1 MNEIGF
7 TDLRRMLRSAA
18 EQVTSHASHL
28 SELDSAI
35 GDGDHGTTVTR
46 SMELM
51 LRPLDREPHDRLKSL
66 LAKIGWEI
74 LGVNGGAT
82 GPLLGSFFTGLSE
95 GMDERSTIDVK
106 MLSAMFKKAEEAVL
120 KVSGAQPGDKTL
132 LDALVPAVSA
142 IQAHEGSGDMIEMLN
157 AAADAAERGAESTIG
172 MAARKGRAR
181 NLAER
186 SVGHKDPGATSLALL
201 FRGFALGI
209 DKRGA

>member
-1 MNEIGF
+1 MHEIGF
-7 TDLRRMLRSAA
+7 TDLRRMLQSAA
-18 EQVTSHASHL
+18 DQVTNHASYL

-51 LRPLDREPHDRLKSL
+51 LKPLDREPHDRLKSL

-95 GMDERSTIDVK
+95 GMDERATIDVK
-106 MLSAMFKKAEEAVL
+106 TLSAMFKKAEEAVL
-120 KVSGAQPGDKTL
+120 KVSGARLGDKTL
-132 LDALVPAVSA
+132 LDALVPAVAA
-142 IQAHEGSGDMIEMLN
+142 IKAHEGSGDMVEMLD

-209 DKRGA
+209 GKRGA